1 MPGFTLELTED
12 QQTLQKWLHEF
23 SVNVIRPAA
32 SEWDEREET
41 PWPVIQEAAKAG
53 IYSLDFFA
61 STWGDETGISLPI
74 TMEELFWGDA
84 GIGLSIVGSTLGL
97 AGILANGTP
106 DQLAEWAPQCFGT
119 PDDPKLC
126 ALAVSEPNAG
136 SDVSSMKTTAVYD
149 EKTDE
154 WVLNGV
160 KTWITN
166 SGIADVHVVV
176 ASVDPDLKARGQA
189 SFVLGPDSKSKGLSQ
204 GQKFKKHGIRA
215 SHTSEV
221 ILDSCRIPGNQL
233 LGGKEKLDARLAKA
247 RERMAAIERGEQP
260 TSNKEKGGQAAMA
273 TFEAS
278 RPSVGAQAVGIA
290 RAAYEYAL
298 EYAGTREQFG
308 RPIVQ
313 NQGIAFMLADM
324 KTKIDASRLLVWR
337 AAWMGRNGVPFNS
350 GEGSMSKLFAGE
362 TAVDVT
368 EKAIQILGGNGY
380 TREYPVERWHRDA
393 KIYTIFEGTSEIQR
407 LIISRAISGHQ
418 IP

>member
-1 MPGFTLELTED
+1 MAGFTLELTED

-23 SVNVIRPAA
+23 STDVIRPAA
-32 SEWDEREET
+32 SEWDEREQT
-41 PWPVIQEAAKAG
+41 PWPVIQEAARAG

-61 STWGDETGISLPI
+61 TIWGDESGISLPVA
-74 TMEELFWGDA
+74 MEEIFWGDA

-97 AGILANGTP
+97 AAILGNGTP
-106 DQLAEWAPQCFGT
+106 EQLAEWAPRCFGT
-119 PDDPKLC
+119 PDDVTLC

-166 SGIADVHVVV
+166 GGIADVHVVV
-176 ASVDPDLKARGQA
+176 ASVDASLKARGQA
-189 SFVLGPDSKSKGLSQ
+189 SFVLGPDSKGRGLSQ

-221 ILDSCRIPGNQL
+221 ILDNCRIPGSQL
-233 LGGKEKLDARLAKA
+233 LGGKERLDVRLAKG
-247 RERMAAIERGEQP
+247 RERQAALERGESQ
-260 TSNKEKGGQAAMA
+260 SGSREKGGQAAMA

-290 RAAYEYAL
+290 RAAYEYSL
-298 EYAGTREQFG
+298 DYARTREQFG

-337 AAWMGRNGVPFNS
+337 AAWMGRNGVPFTS
-350 GEGSMSKLFAGE
+350 GEGSMSKLYAGE